1 MAKKTKKDTETK
13 ELIEKMQRLQAE
25 FDNYK
30 KYLDKE
36 KQEFVRYA
44 NHELLLKL
52 LNIADSFELA
62 LKSKEEN
69 KDFIKGIE
77 LIYAQ
82 LFSLLEKEGLIKI
95 KTKGEKLNPELHEVM
110 LTENGNEDNIILEEI
125 QSGYMIN
132 DKVLRCAKVKVSKQL
147 DGKDEHRR

>member
-13 ELIEKMQRLQAE
+13 ELIEKLQRLQAE

-30 KYLDKE
+30 KYSDKE

-62 LKSKEEN
+62 LKNKEEN

-82 LFSLLEKEGLIKI
+82 LYSLLEKEGLTKI
-95 KTKGEKLNPELHEVM
+95 KTKGEKLNPEFHEVM
-110 LTENGNEDNIILEEI
+110 LTENSNEDNIILEEI

-132 DKVLRCAKVKVSKQL
+132 DKVLRYAKVKVSKN
-147 DGKDEHRR
+147 GERK